1 MSHRGWNRQ
10 AKALLIRSV
19 CTLLPQA
26 TKLALFI
33 YGAFS
38 AIAQPAAFPLATRD
52 TGWAGDVCFILKL
65 HLNEQETEN
74 SLEVFSLLGNVCYM
88 SKQSFNR
95 IFFAYSFPWHG
106 KTQTGGR
113 LIPFRRINLQ
123 YLCSTP
129 LISHDQTAR
138 SAISLRVSFI
148 MCRN

>member
-1 MSHRGWNRQ
+1 MSHSGWNRQ
-10 AKALLIRSV
+10 AEALLIRSA
-19 CTLLPQA
+19 CTSLPQA

-33 YGAFS
+33 YRAFFRRG
-38 AIAQPAAFPLATRD
+38 PACPAGPRD
-52 TGWAGDVCFILKL
+52 NGRARDVCFILKQ
-65 HLNEQETEN
+65 HLNEQDT
-74 SLEVFSLLGNVCYM
+74 SKIMEVFKLLGNLCLYG
-88 SKQSFNR
+88 QTIIR
-95 IFFAYSFPWHG
+95 QDIFAYSFPLQG

-113 LIPFRRINLQ
+113 LIPFRRINLL